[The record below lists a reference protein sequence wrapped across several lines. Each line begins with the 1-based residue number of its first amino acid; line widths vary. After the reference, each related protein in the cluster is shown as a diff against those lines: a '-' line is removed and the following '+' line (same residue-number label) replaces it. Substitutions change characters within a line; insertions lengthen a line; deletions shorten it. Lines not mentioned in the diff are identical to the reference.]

1 MALDEEKDEEVK
13 EEASPEKK
21 KLPMKLI
28 VIALVGVLVLGG
40 AAAGYFLVLAP
51 KMKGGHGK
59 PTAEKVEKKSGEKG
73 GKGEGEGAAGQLKA
87 LEPFIVNL
95 NDEQGSR
102 YLKAVMQLEVSDP
115 AVDQEITD
123 KTPQIRDE
131 ILMLLSNK
139 SYDDVATVS
148 GKRILKREIIGS
160 VNRFLK
166 TGQVTQVYFSE
177 FVVQ

>member
-1 MALDEEKDEEVK
+1 MALEEKDEEVK
-13 EEASPEKK
+13 AEAPPEKK
-21 KLPMKLI
+21 KLPVKLI

-59 PTAEKVEKKSGEKG
+59 PAVEKVEKKHGEKG
-73 GKGEGEGAAGQLKA
+73 EEGEGGGAGQLKA

-102 YLKAVMQLEVSDP
+102 YLKAVMQFEVSNS
-115 AVDQEITD
+115 AVDKEITD

-160 VNRFLK
+160 VNKFLK
-166 TGQVTQVYFSE
+166 SGQVTQIYFSE